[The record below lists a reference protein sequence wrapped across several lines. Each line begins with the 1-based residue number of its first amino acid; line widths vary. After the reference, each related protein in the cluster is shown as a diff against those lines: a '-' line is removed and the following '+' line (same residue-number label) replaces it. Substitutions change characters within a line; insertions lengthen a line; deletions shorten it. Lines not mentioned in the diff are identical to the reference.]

1 VSTLLTIG
9 EFSRTTHLS
18 VKALRHYHDVGLLE
32 PARVDAGSG
41 YRFYATAQVPIA
53 HVIRRLRDLDMP
65 LEEVRAV
72 IEARDGGT
80 RDAAIVAH
88 LGRMEAQLERTH
100 ATVQSLRELLE
111 GAATSVDVAF
121 RSVAPTT
128 SLAVRGMVSWDDTE
142 AWLGT
147 AFETLA
153 DVLSGSPVERTGP
166 DSALYSE
173 AFFEAHAGEVVAFV
187 PITSVEIRGRAPTPA
202 GVEQLAIPAAHLAV
216 AVHRG
221 SFDDLDQTYGAL
233 GTFVTERGIGAAGDV
248 REHYLDTEAS
258 DGDPAD
264 ARTEVCWP
272 VRRDTR

>member
-9 EFSRTTHLS
+9 EFSRTTLLS
-18 VKALRHYHDVGLLE
+18 IKALRHYHDVGLLE
-32 PARVDAGSG
+32 PVQVDAGSG
-41 YRFYATAQVPIA
+41 YRSYATAQVPVA

-65 LEEVRAV
+65 LEDVRAV
-72 IEARDGGT
+72 IQAPDVAA

-88 LGRMEAQLERTH
+88 LERMEAQLERTH

-111 GAATSVDVAF
+111 GAAPSVDVEF
-121 RSVAPTT
+121 RSVAPTP
-128 SLAVRGMVSWDDTE
+128 SLAVRATVSWE
-142 AWLGT
+142 GAEEWLGQ

-153 DVLSGSPVERTGP
+153 GALDSSAAERSGP

-187 PITSVEIRGRAPTPA
+187 PIAGGARMTA
-202 GVEQLAIPAAHLAV
+202 GVESLAIPAADLAV

-221 SFDDLDQTYGAL
+221 PFDDLDKTYGAL
-233 GTFVTERGIGAAGDV
+233 GTFVTERGIGATGDV
-248 REHYLDTEAS
+248 REHYLDAEAS
-258 DGDPAD
+258 DGDPAE

-272 VRRDTR
+272 VRGGDSR